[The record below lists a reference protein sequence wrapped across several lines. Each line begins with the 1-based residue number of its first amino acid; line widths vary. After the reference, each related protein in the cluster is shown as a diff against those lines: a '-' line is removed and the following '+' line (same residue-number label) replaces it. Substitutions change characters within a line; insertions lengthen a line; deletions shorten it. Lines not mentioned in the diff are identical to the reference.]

1 MPDTPESIALLVLGS
16 PRSGTS
22 AISHFL
28 SHCGFDFGD
37 PAHFVDTDSHRHNPI
52 FFELEWVNRFNER
65 VLARLGAGFPQG
77 CPPTAE
83 AYATSELDE
92 LAAETKLAIA
102 REWPSSRRIGMK
114 DPRFC
119 FTLPFWRRVL
129 ADVGYDVRLVW
140 SLRSPSATI
149 ASNAKLLPDWTTRRL
164 CEFWTR
170 CVLSGRHVI
179 GDTPFVALDYDRM
192 MLDPVRFASE
202 AVSLLRLDVADIAT
216 TVAHISPTHRHQVP
230 GPMPGFPEVDELDRR
245 FRLGQVSPGDY
256 RVYRE
261 FAKLLDGEAEHIADH
276 HEYERLSR
284 ERIALIHSL
293 EGQLRER
300 DEQIG
305 ARDLVLAEQRLLLTE
320 QQRQSAELTRSQTQ
334 HIEKLSASYRAAEE
348 RRATLENQL
357 RDLRDHL
364 NRQTAQSAELQESQ
378 QRHIEK
384 LEAAYSAAEAARAQ
398 CEADLQ
404 ARSDAL
410 QTQAAEFRDALRAQ
424 STQSTELQDS
434 QRRHI
439 EKLEAQYRE
448 AEVQRAALDH
458 EVRDLRRFVELKTQ
472 QGHEFQESQRRHI
485 EKLEAMYS
493 DTERRRAWL
502 AHEAPQHIA
511 EIGRLRD
518 ALADLDDLLRYRSDL
533 LLDQLEWTSEQRRN
547 RFGAAWVDGVQKL
560 LNRRRA
566 A

>member
-1 MPDTPESIALLVLGS
+1 MIPIDTKVAVLVLAP

-28 SHCGFDFGD
+28 SNCGFDFGD
-37 PAHFVDTDSHRHNPI
+37 PRHFVDTEVHKHNPI
-52 FFELEWVNRFNER
+52 FFELEWVNRLNDEL
-65 VLARLGAGFPQG
+65 LAAVGAEFKTG
-77 CPPTAE
+77 CPPE
-83 AYATSELDE
+83 ASAYESPRLDE
-92 LAAETKLAIA
+92 FARRAASHIAAE
-102 REWPSSRRIGMK
+102 WPNGQRIGLK

-119 FTLPFWRRVL
+119 FTLPLWRRVL
-129 ADVGYDVRLVW
+129 SGMGYQVALVW
-140 SLRSPSATI
+140 SLRSPAATI
-149 ASNAKLLPDWTTRRL
+149 ASNSKLVPDWSPRRL
-164 CEFWTR
+164 CDFWTR
-170 CVLSGRHVI
+170 CVLAGRHVI
-179 GDTPFVALDYDRM
+179 DSDPFLLLDYDWM
-192 MLDPVRFASE
+192 TTDPLAFA
-202 AVSLLRLDVADIAT
+202 ADAFARSGIVVPDRTA
-216 TVAHISPTHRHQVP
+216 TVAHISRTLRHESSTR
-230 GPMPGFPEVDELDRR
+230 MEEFPEVDELDAR
-245 FRLGQVSPGDY
+245 FRAGSVSPVEYSAY
-256 RVYRE
+256 RRVSRLLNADLELVAWERRSQSSVVE
-261 FAKLLDGEAEHIADH
+261 F
-276 HEYERLSR
+276 ERLSR
-284 ERIALIHSL
+284 ERILLIHSL

-300 DEQIG
+300 D
-305 ARDLVLAEQRLLLTE
+305 LLLAE

-334 HIEKLSASYRAAEE
+334 HIEKLSAIYRDAEGG
-348 RRATLENQL
+348 RATLEHQL

-364 NRQTAQSAELQESQ
+364 DRQTAQSAELQESQ
-378 QRHIEK
+378 RRHIEK

-404 ARSDAL
+404 SRSDAL
-410 QTQAAEFRDALRAQ
+410 QTQAAGFRDALRAQ

-502 AHEAPQHIA
+502 AHEAPLHIA

-533 LLDQLEWTSEQRRN
+533 LLDQVEWTSEQRRN
-547 RFGAAWVDGVQKL
+547 RFGAAWVDGVHKL